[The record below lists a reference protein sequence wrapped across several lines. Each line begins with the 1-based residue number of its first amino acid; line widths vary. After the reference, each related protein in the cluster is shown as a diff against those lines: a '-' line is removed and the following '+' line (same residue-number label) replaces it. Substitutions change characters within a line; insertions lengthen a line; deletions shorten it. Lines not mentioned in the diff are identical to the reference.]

1 MFNIGPMELLVLA
14 LVGMIVLGPE
24 RLPGMVKDAT
34 RMLRQLRDMATGAR
48 NQLKNELGPEF
59 SDVDLQALRD
69 LRALNPRTAIT
80 RAILG
85 DDDEVAAAPASTAPA
100 APAAAADPTPEPAR
114 PAAQQPLGRGEK
126 APYDEDA
133 T

>member
-24 RLPGMVKDAT
+24 RLPGIIKDAT

-59 SDVDLQALRD
+59 SDIDLQALRD

-80 RAILG
+80 RAIMG
-85 DDDEVAAAPASTAPA
+85 DDDEMAAASTTAAPTATAPA
-100 APAAAADPTPEPAR
+100 EPTPAPAR

>member
-1 MFNIGPMELLVLA
+1 MFNIGPWELLVLA
-14 LVGMIVLGPE
+14 FVGVIVLGPE
-24 RLPGMVKDAT
+24 RLPALARDAAN
-34 RMLRQLRDMATGAR
+34 MLRQLRDLATGAR
-48 NQLKNELGPEF
+48 NQLKDELGPEF

-69 LRALNPRTAIT
+69 VRALNPRTAIT
-80 RAILG
+80 RVLLG
-85 DDDEVAAAPASTAPA
+85 DDEDAGVAATQPASP
-100 APAAAADPTPEPAR
+100 PEPPPPPR

>member
-1 MFNIGPMELLVLA
+1 MFNIGPWELLVLA
-14 LVGMIVLGPE
+14 FVGVIVLGPE
-24 RLPGMVKDAT
+24 RLPALARDAAN
-34 RMLRQLRDMATGAR
+34 MLRQLRDLATGAR

-80 RAILG
+80 RVLLG
-85 DDDEVAAAPASTAPA
+85 DDEDASVAATQPASPS
-100 APAAAADPTPEPAR
+100 EPPPPPR

-126 APYDEDA
+126 APYDPDA

>member
-1 MFNIGPMELLVLA
+1 MFNIGPWELLVLA
-14 LVGMIVLGPE
+14 FVGVIVLGPE
-24 RLPGMVKDAT
+24 RLPALARDAAN
-34 RMLRQLRDMATGAR
+34 MLRQLRDLATGAR

-80 RAILG
+80 RALLG
-85 DDDEVAAAPASTAPA
+85 DDEDAGAAATQPAAAP
-100 APAAAADPTPEPAR
+100 EPPPPPP

-126 APYDEDA
+126 APFDEDA

>member
-1 MFNIGPMELLVLA
+1 MFNIGPVELLVLA
-14 LVGMIVLGPE
+14 LVGLIVLGPE
-24 RLPGMVKDAT
+24 RLPGLVRDAT
-34 RMLRQLRDMATGAR
+34 RVLRQLRDMATGAR

-69 LRALNPRTAIT
+69 LRALNPRTAIQ

-85 DDDEVAAAPASTAPA
+85 DDDDAAPPAAAPAAQPL
-100 APAAAADPTPEPAR
+100 P

-126 APYDEDA
+126 APFDEDA

>member
-24 RLPGMVKDAT
+24 RLPGLVRDAT

-59 SDVDLQALRD
+59 ADVDLQALRD

-80 RAILG
+80 RALLE
-85 DDDEVAAAPASTAPA
+85 DDEP
-100 APAAAADPTPEPAR
+100 PAAAAAAEPETPPAPR
-114 PAAQQPLGRGEK
+114 PAAQQPLARGEK
-126 APYDEDA
+126 APFDEDA

>member
-1 MFNIGPMELLVLA
+1 MFNIGPVELLVLA
-14 LVGMIVLGPE
+14 LVGLIVLGPE
-24 RLPGMVKDAT
+24 RLPGLVRDAT
-34 RMLRQLRDMATGAR
+34 RVLRQLRDMATGAR

-69 LRALNPRTAIT
+69 LRALNPRTAIQ

-85 DDDEVAAAPASTAPA
+85 DDDDAAPPAAAPA
-100 APAAAADPTPEPAR
+100 APAAQPLP

-126 APYDEDA
+126 APFDEDA

>member
-14 LVGMIVLGPE
+14 VVGMVVLGPE
-24 RLPGMVKDAT
+24 RLPGIVRDAT

-48 NQLKNELGPEF
+48 DQLKNELGPEF

-69 LRALNPRTAIT
+69 LRSLNPRTAIQ

-85 DDDEVAAAPASTAPA
+85 GDEDE
-100 APAAAADPTPEPAR
+100 APAAAAASPEPAPAAAR

-133 T
+133 

>member
-14 LVGMIVLGPE
+14 LVGMVVLGPD
-24 RLPGMVKDAT
+24 RLPGIVRDAT

-80 RAILG
+80 RAIMG
-85 DDDEVAAAPASTAPA
+85 DDDEVAAAPAASSAPDA
-100 APAAAADPTPEPAR
+100 PEPQR

>member
-1 MFNIGPMELLVLA
+1 MFNIGPLELLVLA
-14 LVGMIVLGPE
+14 VVGMVVLGPE
-24 RLPGMVKDAT
+24 RLPGIVRDAT

-48 NQLKNELGPEF
+48 DQLKNELGPEF

-69 LRALNPRTAIT
+69 LRSLNPRTAIQ

-85 DDDEVAAAPASTAPA
+85 GDEDE
-100 APAAAADPTPEPAR
+100 APAAAPSEPSEPSAAAR

>member
-34 RMLRQLRDMATGAR
+34 RVLRQLRDMATGAR

-80 RAILG
+80 RAIMG
-85 DDDEVAAAPASTAPA
+85 DDEPAAA
-100 APAAAADPTPEPAR
+100 APAAAAEPPPEPR

>member
-1 MFNIGPMELLVLA
+1 MFNIGPWELLVLA
-14 LVGMIVLGPE
+14 FVGVIVLGPE
-24 RLPGMVKDAT
+24 RLPALARDAAN
-34 RMLRQLRDMATGAR
+34 MLRQLRDMATGAR

-69 LRALNPRTAIT
+69 LRALNPRTAIS
-80 RAILG
+80 RALLG
-85 DDDEVAAAPASTAPA
+85 DDEDAGVAPTQPAPA
-100 APAAAADPTPEPAR
+100 PEPPPPSR

-126 APYDEDA
+126 APFDDDA

>member
-1 MFNIGPMELLVLA
+1 MFNIGPMELAVLA

-24 RLPGMVKDAT
+24 RLPGLVRDAT

-59 SDVDLQALRD
+59 SDLDLQALRD
-69 LRALNPRTAIT
+69 LRSLNPRTAIT
-80 RAILG
+80 RALL
-85 DDDEVAAAPASTAPA
+85 DDDEPVASARAAATAE
-100 APAAAADPTPEPAR
+100 PEPPR